1 MQSFSRR
8 NFLKG
13 VAATTCGS
21 CVHAISPLSK
31 GGYIAWGAPEP
42 AQSAGALGDR
52 PLLIL
57 VNLDGGCSYNITP
70 IYTGAYRDR
79 NRDIS
84 YGPENSIPLN
94 GAVDQGLHPS
104 LTGLKPIWDEK
115 NLAVMNLVGLND
127 PTGVTRSHDDGG
139 NVKLMGITNVAEV
152 KSGATPGWVVR
163 MSAHFGEPFSG
174 ITINSSKSGLMGGS
188 NPPLSITTLD
198 TLGESMFIRQEVGD
212 WTKWTRSAI
221 MNSGNA
227 AESPNQAVIRNT
239 MTNVDNA
246 FAELGRQIAPVTL
259 PVQFDLTRDASGFVR
274 ACRDA
279 ATLAI
284 TTSLK
289 VRFIYLEHRG
299 FDTHGLEKQP
309 LIDLLNTLNNGLT
322 PLIQTLKASGIWNNT
337 VIATLSEFC
346 RTHQNGTRGSDHGA
360 SGPMLV
366 MGGRVKGRQINPVPT
381 VTQINR
387 GDFFTDTAID
397 FRSPFYEIIAAIGL
411 NPDEIMP
418 YRIVPQPLGLF

>member
-31 GGYIAWGAPEP
+31 GGYIAGGAPEP

-152 KSGATPGWVVR
+152 KSGATPGWVV
-163 MSAHFGEPFSG
+163 
-174 ITINSSKSGLMGGS
+174 
-188 NPPLSITTLD
+188 
-198 TLGESMFIRQEVGD
+198 VGAVLAAIY
-212 WTKWTRSAI
+212 KW
-221 MNSGNA
+221 
-227 AESPNQAVIRNT
+227 
-239 MTNVDNA
+239 
-246 FAELGRQIAPVTL
+246 
-259 PVQFDLTRDASGFVR
+259 ASG
-274 ACRDA
+274 
-279 ATLAI
+279 
-284 TTSLK
+284 
-289 VRFIYLEHRG
+289 Y
-299 FDTHGLEKQP
+299 
-309 LIDLLNTLNNGLT
+309 
-322 PLIQTLKASGIWNNT
+322 
-337 VIATLSEFC
+337 
-346 RTHQNGTRGSDHGA
+346 
-360 SGPMLV
+360 
-366 MGGRVKGRQINPVPT
+366 
-381 VTQINR
+381 
-387 GDFFTDTAID
+387 
-397 FRSPFYEIIAAIGL
+397 
-411 NPDEIMP
+411 
-418 YRIVPQPLGLF
+418 